1 MPAFTEELRKQADQI
16 WEANLNHPFVR
27 GIAEGNLPLE
37 KFKYYVLQDSYYLSH
52 FARIQALGAARA
64 DDLYTTSR
72 MAAHAQG
79 TNEAELALHEK
90 FIKQLHITAEEL
102 AEFEPAP
109 TAYNYTSHLYR
120 VADSGSLG
128 EIIAAILP
136 CYWIYHEIGERF
148 EGAEPKEPIYQE
160 WIAAY
165 GGEWFGQLVQEQIS
179 RLDNIAEN
187 ASHTERKKM
196 TQHFLLSCQYEYLFW
211 EMAFILEKWPVLNT
225 RILSSERRNENV

>member
-1 MPAFTEELRKQADQI
+1 MPVFTEELRKQADQI

-27 GIAEGNLPLE
+27 GIAEGTLPLE
-37 KFKYYVLQDSYYLSH
+37 NFKYYVLQDSYYLSH

-64 DDLYTTSR
+64 EDLYTTSR

-90 FIKQLHITAEEL
+90 FIKQLHITGEEL
-102 AEFEPAP
+102 AKFEPAP

-148 EGAEPKEPIYQE
+148 EGAEPKESIYQE

-179 RLDNIAEN
+179 RLDSLAEN
-187 ASHTERKKM
+187 ASQGERKKM

-211 EMAFILEKWPVLNT
+211 EMAFSLEKWPVPT
-225 RILSSERRNENV
+225 RNLSSERRTENV

>member
-196 TQHFLLSCQYEYLFW
+196 TQYFLLSCQYEYLFW
-211 EMAFILEKWPVLNT
+211 EMAFILEKWPVANT
-225 RILSSERRNENV
+225 RILSSERRTENV